1 MVADLQH
8 KPLLENLLEDR
19 TALVKRGFVRPHSRQ
34 PGNLAKTGAVFE
46 GLELRPFHRLVDVA
60 GQHRL
65 NDTRNPPS
73 TPNLQ
78 RPRPL
83 GRMEKTLTVGVAQL
97 VERWIVV
104 PVVVGSNPTTHPKPT
119 AAGTFS
125 MILAST

>member
-1 MVADLQH
+1 MVADLQY
-8 KPLLENLLEDR
+8 KPLFQNLLEHR
-19 TALVKRGFVRPHSRQ
+19 AAIVKRRFVRPYPGQ
-34 PGNLAKTGAVFE
+34 PRNLAKTGAVFE

-104 PVVVGSNPTTHPKPT
+104 PVVVGSNPTTHPMPRV
-119 AAGTFS
+119 S
-125 MILAST
+125 